1 MIISVLQSRGTENNY
16 AMSVFW
22 SIPIGG
28 DISASLSHIS
38 HQRSSDTTVLQ
49 AQKNSPYGE
58 GIGWRLQAAAN
69 AAQQAAVLA
78 QNAYGAVTAEAAS
91 FRGESSARIGVSGA
105 LVRMNERWFPTRRI
119 AGSYGLVHL
128 PGVQNA
134 RVYVDNQFSTRTD
147 SDGYALLPRLRPYVL
162 NHVSLE
168 QSDLPMD
175 MRIDQLIAQ
184 PVPGW
189 RSGVVINFA
198 VKKIRA
204 ATLRVVDRKGND
216 IPAGA
221 SVRLRGVETSF
232 AVGRDGITY
241 VEGLATENIIEII
254 WSDRRCEVSIP
265 YLPSEE
271 IVPYLGEFVCQ
282 EQSK

>member
-1 MIISVLQSRGTENNY
+1 
-16 AMSVFW
+16 
-22 SIPIGG
+22 
-28 DISASLSHIS
+28 
-38 HQRSSDTTVLQ
+38 VLQ

-128 PGVQNA
+128 PGIQNA

-147 SDGYALLPRLRPYVL
+147 SDGYALLPRLRPYVP

-168 QSDLPMD
+168 HSDLPMD
-175 MRIDQLIAQ
+175 MRIDQLIAK

-198 VKKIRA
+198 VKKVRA
-204 ATLRVVDRKGND
+204 ATLRVVDSKGTD

-221 SVRLRGVETSF
+221 LVRLRGVDTSF

-241 VEGLATENIIEII
+241 VEGLSTDNVLEII
-254 WSDRRCEVSIP
+254 WVDRRCEVSMP
-265 YLPSEE
+265 YLPSDE
-271 IVPYLGEFVCQ
+271 IIPYLGEFVCQ
-282 EQSK
+282 EQSR